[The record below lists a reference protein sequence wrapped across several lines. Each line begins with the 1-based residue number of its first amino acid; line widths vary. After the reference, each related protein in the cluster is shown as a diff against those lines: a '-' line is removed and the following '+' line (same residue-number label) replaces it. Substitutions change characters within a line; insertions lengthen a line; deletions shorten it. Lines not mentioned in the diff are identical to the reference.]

1 MGGGAP
7 TQVRG
12 VQRPPLT
19 ARAQDIENGIG
30 TLPIGDPRA
39 PTPKPMA
46 VHVHRQQGLEHRP
59 EFIRD
64 PVAGRDFIH
73 RRPGPSPFLC
83 FCRCHRLEYTRSEL
97 FG

>member
-1 MGGGAP
+1 MGRGAA
-7 TQVRG
+7 TQVGG

-19 ARAQDIENGIG
+19 ARTQDIENGIG
-30 TLPIGDPRA
+30 TLPIRDPRA
-39 PTPKPMA
+39 PAPKPMA

-73 RRPGPSPFLC
+73 CRPGPSPFLC
-83 FCRCHRLEYTRSEL
+83 CGRSHTL
-97 FG
+97 

>member
-1 MGGGAP
+1 MSGGAA
-7 TQVRG
+7 TQVGG

-19 ARAQDIENGIG
+19 PCAQDVENGIG

-39 PTPKPMA
+39 PAPKPMA
-46 VHVHRQQGLEHRP
+46 VDVHGQQGLEHRP
-59 EFIRD
+59 EGIRN

-73 RRPGPSPFLC
+73 RRPGPSPFLSL
-83 FCRCHRLEYTRSEL
+83 CRCHRLKYTKTEL